1 MDPSYYSNNQPGGTM
16 KRDLAKQVKRTA
28 EQPEE
33 MHELTLEDLD
43 VVAGGKG
50 ATLFKACCTGQHI
63 PKVKIEI

>member
-1 MDPSYYSNNQPGGTM
+1 M

-43 VVAGGKG
+43 EVAGGKG